1 MFKMSSW
8 LVKKIHQEGIIVAV
22 TEIVAEDMAYQEK
35 IIFCVADI
43 WTLSTFFI
51 LVSDKNWENT
61 QAP

>member
-1 MFKMSSW
+1 M
-8 LVKKIHQEGIIVAV
+8 HQEGTIVAV

-35 IIFCVADI
+35 IIIFCAADI
-43 WTLSTFFI
+43 RTRSTFFI